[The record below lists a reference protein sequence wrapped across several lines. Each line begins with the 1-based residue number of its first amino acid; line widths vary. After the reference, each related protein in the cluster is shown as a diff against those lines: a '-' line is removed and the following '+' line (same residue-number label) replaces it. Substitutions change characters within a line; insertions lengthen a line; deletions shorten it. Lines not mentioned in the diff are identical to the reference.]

1 MKRLF
6 LSIIALMV
14 AGSSMAQ
21 LNVQYESSKEDVIVK
36 GDSYG
41 SLRLSRDGYTLY
53 STDLH
58 TGQSIIFVLG
68 KTKEAAVQTIIDMAN
83 WFNGAKNKSYLE
95 VKDAVGSSYTFGK
108 VGGSFYI
115 TTGDGEYI
123 RKYYKDDVLTF
134 LFGSTSG
141 PTGTF
146 NTKGKHTANTPMIGY
161 VSTTLLGKALKRLQ

>member
-6 LSIIALMV
+6 LSIIALLV
-14 AGSSMAQ
+14 VGSSMAQ
-21 LNVQYESSKEDVIVK
+21 LNVQYESSKDDVVVK

-41 SLRLSRDGYTLY
+41 SLRLSKDGYTLY

-68 KTKEAAVQTIIDMAN
+68 KTKESAVQTILDMIA
-83 WFNGAKNKSYLE
+83 WFDGVKNKSYLE
-95 VKDAVGSSYTFGK
+95 VQDAVGSNYTLGK

-123 RKYYKDDVLTF
+123 RKYYKDDVLTL

-146 NTKGKHTANTPMIGY
+146 NTKGKHSANTPMIGY
-161 VSTTLLGKALKRLQ
+161 ISSTLLGKALKRLQ